1 MLFQK
6 LGYTDVKTKIMF
18 IENKIAFY
26 QIIGIDLLN
35 IEDGTYYKLSYW
47 KRDTDKYK
55 MKILFSCYF

>member
-26 QIIGIDLLN
+26 QIIGIDLYVLN
-35 IEDGTYYKLSYW
+35 IEDGTYYKLLY
-47 KRDTDKYK
+47 
-55 MKILFSCYF
+55 

>member
-35 IEDGTYYKLSYW
+35 IEDGTYYKLSY
-47 KRDTDKYK
+47 
-55 MKILFSCYF
+55 

>member
-18 IENKIAFY
+18 IENKIALY
-26 QIIGIDLLN
+26 QII
-35 IEDGTYYKLSYW
+35 

-55 MKILFSCYF
+55 MKI

>member
-26 QIIGIDLLN
+26 QIIGIDQ
-35 IEDGTYYKLSYW
+35 
-47 KRDTDKYK
+47 RDTDKYK